1 MSRPGIDATPVTDP
15 LDELERD
22 YSPHERR
29 PLRWYAVLV
38 GANLAIAAGAVA
50 HASRTQRLPERL
62 PLGDLALGAVATFKL
77 SRLLTRSSV
86 ASPLR
91 APFTRF
97 AGVVGPAELDED
109 VRGDGLRHAI
119 GELVT
124 CPYCMGHW
132 IATAYGLGLVY
143 SPRPTRFVAAVLA
156 VEAAAD
162 QLQARAA

>member
-1 MSRPGIDATPVTDP
+1 MTGTTAVTDP
-15 LDELERD
+15 LDDLERD

-38 GANLAIAAGAVA
+38 GANVAIVAGAVA
-50 HASRTQRLPERL
+50 HANRTRRLPERL
-62 PLGDLALGAVATFKL
+62 PLGDLVLGAVATFKL

-97 AGVVGPAELDED
+97 AGAAGPAELRED
-109 VRGDGLRHAI
+109 VRGDGLQHAV

-124 CPYCMGHW
+124 CPYCMAHW

-143 SPRPTRFVAAVLA
+143 RPRSTRFVAGVLA
-156 VEAAAD
+156 VEAAAE